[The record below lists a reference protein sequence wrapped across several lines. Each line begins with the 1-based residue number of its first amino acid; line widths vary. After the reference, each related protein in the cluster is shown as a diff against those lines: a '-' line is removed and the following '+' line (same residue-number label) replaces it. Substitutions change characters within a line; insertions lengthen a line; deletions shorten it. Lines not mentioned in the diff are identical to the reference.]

1 MPANRSRTER
11 WRDVLHQIHERN
23 GGLEFAVDQQ
33 SSDGAPHGSD
43 LVWRVRILQI
53 TDDVITVEQPA
64 AVGRGMTI
72 KVGTPVVCV
81 MTVGQNR
88 WMFKST
94 IIGHEE
100 LRSPRGTFDRL
111 VKFQM
116 PTDVQRCARRNFYR
130 VNAAEIHLP
139 TAQVYPLR
147 DIHSA
152 IPAEVA
158 NAAMIRSLQSAATA
172 PAQSDSSL
180 SQILPDVG
188 TPFSAKLMNV
198 GGGGVGLIID
208 KADASAISQA
218 RVFWVRLDLQPQI
231 PAPIGLTARLA
242 HTHIDSEQ
250 NTYAGMAFEFAHHP
264 SHREFV
270 VQQFTNYVE
279 ALQRT
284 LRARDAA

>member
-1 MPANRSRTER
+1 
-11 WRDVLHQIHERN
+11 
-23 GGLEFAVDQQ
+23 
-33 SSDGAPHGSD
+33 
-43 LVWRVRILQI
+43 
-53 TDDVITVEQPA
+53 
-64 AVGRGMTI
+64 
-72 KVGTPVVCV
+72 
-81 MTVGQNR
+81 
-88 WMFKST
+88 
-94 IIGHEE
+94 
-100 LRSPRGTFDRL
+100 
-111 VKFQM
+111 M

-139 TAQVYPLR
+139 SAQVYPLR

-158 NAAMIRSLQSAATA
+158 NAAMIRSLQSGATV
-172 PAQSDSSL
+172 PADSSL

-188 TPFSAKLMNV
+188 TPFAAKLMNV

-208 KADASAISQA
+208 RAEASAIAQA
-218 RVFWVRLDLQPQI
+218 RVFWVRLELQPQI

-279 ALQRT
+279 ALQKT
-284 LRARDAA
+284 LRDRNAA

>member
-1 MPANRSRTER
+1 VPANRSRTER

-33 SSDGAPHGSD
+33 NGASEPHGSD

-53 TDDVITVEQPA
+53 TDEAITVEQPA

-100 LRSPRGTFDRL
+100 MRSTRGTFERL
-111 VKFQM
+111 VKFKM

-139 TAQVYPLR
+139 SAQVYPLR

-158 NAAMIRSLQSAATA
+158 NAAMIRSLQSGATV
-172 PAQSDSSL
+172 PADSSL

-188 TPFSAKLMNV
+188 TPFAAKLMNV

-208 KADASAISQA
+208 RAEASAIAQA
-218 RVFWVRLDLQPQI
+218 RVFWVRLELQPQI

-279 ALQRT
+279 ALQKT
-284 LRARDAA
+284 LRDRNAA